1 MRTIYIDCVSGIAGD
16 MTLAALVD
24 AGADVSYIS
33 AHLKTMPLDAFEMS
47 FERVNRRGIS
57 ANYLHLSFNQPKQ
70 GKSFL
75 GHVVLDAH
83 EHRKASDIFKIITES
98 ALPDRVKHRSLQI
111 FQVVAEAEAKIHG
124 MAVEDVHFH
133 EVGAMDSI
141 IDTIGVCLALESLGV
156 DEIIVSPIPTGHG
169 RKQMAHGLY
178 PIPAPATTEILCGVP
193 LSKFTAEGELTTPTG
208 AGIAKAL
215 AKRFGEL
222 PEGVIEK
229 IGYGAGTK
237 DFAHPNILRVMLFE
251 EIEPI
256 KEQETI
262 DVLEAQVDDTT
273 GELLGYTMERLLA
286 AGALDVYYTPVFMK
300 KNRPGVLMTV
310 VCRPAQTL
318 SCEQIILRET
328 STFGVRRQQ
337 MTRTALDRKWVE
349 VETPY
354 GIIRVK
360 QAFEGNERIHQSPEY
375 EDAAAAARMH
385 GVSLQTV
392 YAETLNRLPK

>member
-1 MRTIYIDCVSGIAGD
+1 MRTLYIDCVSGIAGD

-24 AGADVSYIS
+24 AGADVTYIS
-33 AHLKTMPLDAFEMS
+33 EHLKAMPLDS
-47 FERVNRRGIS
+47 FDLSFARVNRRGIS
-57 ANYLHLSFNQPKQ
+57 ANYLHLSFDQSKH

-75 GHVVLDAH
+75 GHAVLDTH
-83 EHRKASDIFKIITES
+83 EHRKASDIFKLIAES
-98 ALPDRVKHRSLQI
+98 KLPSRVKQRSLQI
-111 FQVVAEAEAKIHG
+111 FHVVAAAEAKIHG

-141 IDTIGVCLALESLGV
+141 IDTIGVCLALESLDV

-215 AKRFGEL
+215 ATRFGEL
-222 PEGVIEK
+222 PQGVIEK

-251 EIEPI
+251 KLEQGNA
-256 KEQETI
+256 QETI

-273 GELLGYTMERLLA
+273 GEILGYTMEQLLA

-300 KNRPGVLMTV
+300 KNRPGVLLTA
-310 VCRPAQTL
+310 VCRPEQTAG
-318 SCEQIILRET
+318 CETVILRET
-328 STFGVRRQQ
+328 STFGVRRHQ
-337 MTRTALDRKWVE
+337 MTRTALARKWVE
-349 VETPY
+349 VETSY
-354 GIIRVK
+354 GVIRVK
-360 QAFEGNERIHQSPEY
+360 QAFEGTQCIHQSPEY
-375 EDAAAAARMH
+375 EDAAAAARAH
-385 GVSLQTV
+385 GVPLQTV
-392 YAETLNRLPK
+392 YAETLNRLSK